1 MPRNSVRLALAALI
15 LAVSAAPAAA
25 QVTPPGDTTRAG
37 RPLDPERQAQLA
49 RRGGGVR
56 IGMWDVRGPEVPSGG
71 AESETPAFEGYVRK
85 GLDAHLA
92 LENSVGFWRYRQTIT
107 TTSGGPLGGTT
118 TSRIDAYVVPQQTS
132 VVFFPVTRPDQRFEP
147 FLRGG
152 VGLTLGIEDRKGE
165 GGGLFGTGGDG
176 ISMVVG
182 FGATGGG
189 GVEWRLTE
197 ALGVSASG
205 RYQWVRFLEEL
216 AGSETYQGL
225 GADVGITYRFQFR

>member
-1 MPRNSVRLALAALI
+1 MSRIRFRYALATL
-15 LAVSAAPAAA
+15 VFVSSAAAAGA
-25 QVTPPGDTTRAG
+25 QVTGSDTTRAG

-56 IGMWDVRGPEVPSGG
+56 AGFWDVRGPRVPDGG
-71 AESETPAFEGYVRK
+71 TESETPAFEGYVRK

-92 LENSVGFWRYRQTIT
+92 LENSVGFWRYRQTIS

-132 VVFFPVTRPDQRFEP
+132 VVFFPVTRPEQRIEP
-147 FLRGG
+147 FLRAGI
-152 VGLTLGIEDRKGE
+152 GLTLGIEDRKGE
-165 GGGLFGTGGDG
+165 GGGLFGTAGEG

-189 GVEWRLTE
+189 GVEWRLTD
-197 ALGVSASG
+197 ALGISASG

-225 GADVGITYRFQFR
+225 GADLGITYRFQFR